1 MGGFVDLIERIYLY
15 ENNCLFK
22 LNYMSGYC
30 NYWIVYNI
38 LCIEWSFWSWV
49 VVGVYIF
56 YRYFMFFIEK
66 YLLCE
71 LLVLDIEYLV
81 LLKRNW
87 IKWYSLGNI
96 NNSGIIL
103 NIFKNLKI
111 LDVYVIWKL
120 IVWNV

>member
-1 MGGFVDLIERIYLY
+1 
-15 ENNCLFK
+15 
-22 LNYMSGYC
+22 MSGYC

-103 NIFKNLKI
+103 NIFKFKNFRCICYLKVNC
-111 LDVYVIWKL
+111 LKCLVFESL
-120 IVWNV
+120 